1 MLVFVN
7 VYICIGVRV
16 HLNTLAEVAK
26 RTGGPPSQGD
36 SLRSQRAALDHYV
49 YTRDSSQKRSRCFDI
64 VHYRNLVIV
73 YIHLVLV
80 P

>member
-1 MLVFVN
+1 M
-7 VYICIGVRV
+7 YWSACAPEYTG
-16 HLNTLAEVAK
+16 TEVAE

-36 SLRSQRAALDHYV
+36 SLRSQRAVLDHYI

-64 VHYRNLVIV
+64 VHYRNLVV